1 MSNLS
6 DFFGSS
12 GTIAS
17 IQRGTTSIALTHAG
31 TNTPMAT
38 FTNTATIN
46 SVDVTKSMINV
57 SIANG
62 VYNRYA
68 STWGIASHSISANG
82 TLTNAT
88 TLTFTAGQGHPHY
101 IALGGALPVVIQWEV
116 IEYV

>member
-17 IQRGTTSIALTHAG
+17 IQRGTTTIAISQAG
-31 TNTPMAT
+31 ANTPMST

-46 SVDVTKSMINV
+46 SVDVTKSTLNISV
-57 SIANG
+57 ANG
-62 VYNRYA
+62 MYGRYY
-68 STWGIASHSISANG
+68 SNWGLTTSISANG

-88 TLTFTAGQGHPHY
+88 TLTFTAGKGFSNY
-101 IALGGALPVVIQWEV
+101 TALGTPEAVIVQWEI

>member
-17 IQRGTTSIALTHAG
+17 IQRGTTTIAISQAG
-31 TNTPMAT
+31 ANTPMST
-38 FTNTATIN
+38 FTNKSTLNI
-46 SVDVTKSMINV
+46 SV
-57 SIANG
+57 ANG
-62 VYNRYA
+62 MYGRYY
-68 STWGIASHSISANG
+68 SNWGLTTSISANG

-88 TLTFTAGQGHPHY
+88 TLTFTAGKGFSNY
-101 IALGGALPVVIQWEV
+101 TALGTPEAVIVQWEI